1 MNSDNRIIEL
11 LSEML
16 IEQKKTNEKLGHVDG
31 RLGNLEVQFGGM
43 DKRLENVEKYQAKT
57 NLAIGELRLSIM
69 KFAEKINHQEILE
82 KRVTKLEKL
91 VLKH

>member
-31 RLGNLEVQFGGM
+31 RLRNLEVQFGGM
-43 DKRLENVEKYQAKT
+43 DKRLERLEKQQAKT

-69 KFAEKINHQEILE
+69 NFAETNSRNEL
-82 KRVTKLEKL
+82 LN
-91 VLKH
+91 LKK